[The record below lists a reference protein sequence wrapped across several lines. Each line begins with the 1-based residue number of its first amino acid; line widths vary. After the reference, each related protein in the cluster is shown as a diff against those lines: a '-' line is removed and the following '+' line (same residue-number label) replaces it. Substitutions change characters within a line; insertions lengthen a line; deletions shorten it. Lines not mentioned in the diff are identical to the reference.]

1 VNREKA
7 VKKVLAALA
16 VIVALTGTAAAQTKI
31 QVGCTATSDCASAMI
46 AVDEGI
52 FKSTGSRSR

>member
-1 VNREKA
+1 M
-7 VKKVLAALA
+7 KKVLAALA